1 MLLVVDFED
10 VNIRSKVEG
19 SMFMKRKIETE
30 QVGKTGKLLR

>member
-1 MLLVVDFED
+1 MFED
-10 VNIRSKVEG
+10 VYVNIERSKVEG